1 MAEQSLHEHLV
12 ISLVIDNSYV
22 AKSQTFCDGLKKMT
36 QDLFDYQQSH
46 PHKERFH
53 LSMTTFGGLEPVKIK
68 SFDEDELQP
77 YECHGFPLLNKA
89 LEINLQEMTN
99 HLSTLKAQDKALYKP
114 WLIILSSGVSYESLS
129 LLSQDAMLHQI
140 SQTTVFPFLMDDK
153 FLASQVT
160 AMNRLKPFMVIKDHQ
175 INALLEWL
183 KMMLDSRLKDNS
195 EVKMRLDK
203 EMLKDWI
210 YL

>member
-12 ISLVIDNSYV
+12 ISIVIDNSYV
-22 AKSQTFCDGLKKMT
+22 AKSQTFCDDLKAMT
-36 QDLFDYQQSH
+36 QNVFDFQQNH

-53 LSMTTFGGLEPVKIK
+53 LSMTTFGGLKPFKIK
-68 SFDEDELQP
+68 SFDKDELKP

-89 LEINLQEMTN
+89 LEASLQEMTS

-114 WLIILSSGVSYESLS
+114 WLIILSSGVSYESLQV
-129 LLSQDAMLHQI
+129 LSEDAMLHQI

-183 KMMLDSRLKDNS
+183 KMMLDARLNDTS

-203 EMLKDWI
+203 DMLKDWI